1 MVKKN
6 QEKCV
11 IFHFLKLSL
20 NPSLRN
26 KFIQKKKCPLFLA
39 FVTVKEYKSKVR
51 PGVGVGR
58 SEGMNGREE
67 EGISYLYLHL
77 FLYDEYVLCTPYTL

>member
-1 MVKKN
+1 M
-6 QEKCV
+6 
-11 IFHFLKLSL
+11 
-20 NPSLRN
+20 
-26 KFIQKKKCPLFLA
+26 
-39 FVTVKEYKSKVR
+39 TVKEYKSKVR

-77 FLYDEYVLCTPYTL
+77 FLYDEYVLCTMYTL